1 MHECLYAL
9 EFIKE
14 KNDLE
19 QKQINKTIK

>member
-14 KNDLE
+14 KNELE
-19 QKQINKTIK
+19 ARELKRKYK